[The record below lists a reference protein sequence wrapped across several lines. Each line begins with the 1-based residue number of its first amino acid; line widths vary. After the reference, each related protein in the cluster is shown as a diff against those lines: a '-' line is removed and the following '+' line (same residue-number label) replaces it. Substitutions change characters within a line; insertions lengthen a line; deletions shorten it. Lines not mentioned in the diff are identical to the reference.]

1 MGCRFQV
8 VDIGCTGCSE
18 RERFPQLRSCENG
31 RESGRDKCNAAPP
44 RSIGSESSSG
54 REKISFERRGRGR
67 ERGGEGGE
75 EEAPW
80 RAGLRNDGD
89 KR

>member
-54 REKISFERRGRGR
+54 REKNIVREEREREERRRR
-67 ERGGEGGE
+67 RRRRGGPLESG
-75 EEAPW
+75 AS
-80 RAGLRNDGD
+80 
-89 KR
+89 K

>member
-54 REKISFERRGRGR
+54 RGKNIVREEREREGRRRRRGGPL
-67 ERGGEGGE
+67 ESG
-75 EEAPW
+75 AS
-80 RAGLRNDGD
+80 
-89 KR
+89 K